1 MKTSW
6 HLLSPF
12 ESLFQ
17 THHFLI
23 GQQVMQSYVI
33 QIKRCL
39 AWVCNSFAY
48 KSGLGS
54 NKQLLHVHY
63 LRYDKKTWNLSEW
76 LWRFK
81 WWQLLY
87 WSFNSVHNLFLSFRK
102 NSVRK
107 LTQQFCDWSTKVSF
121 SSPNNDH
128 RLNAGFMM
136 AAWLRIEVLVRE
148 IDKFLYVSCR

>member
-1 MKTSW
+1 MFENLLKVKRYFFIKKKSLNNYLKEKYLFYLKTSW

-48 KSGLGS
+48 KSVLGS

-87 WSFNSVHNLFLSFRK
+87 WSFNSVHKYFGHSEK
-102 NSVRK
+102 
-107 LTQQFCDWSTKVSF
+107 
-121 SSPNNDH
+121 
-128 RLNAGFMM
+128 
-136 AAWLRIEVLVRE
+136 IE
-148 IDKFLYVSCR
+148 FTN